1 MMQEYFNIDIESNFS
16 LGDPQEI
23 NRKGSKSSAAILPS
37 RYQDGESSNGPI
49 TIMTPPLRC
58 TRVRVWPGKNNKY
71 SKCVIELETTEN
83 EWRFTQFLTDLGNK
97 CRYVI
102 TEHARDWFR
111 YAFSASAMRDT
122 YNNLFVQKN
131 YKRDEEEKIE
141 IQLGKLL
148 LNDLDKQTAKSYR
161 NQYLVLRLVFK
172 GVLVSN
178 GVFSEVWRADQIF
191 KARPSMNDS
200 DESDYDD
207 DYYEDIG
214 ETVTVKSNV
223 KSNDKSKQNIDEK
236 EIKTNKTIKQQS
248 KEKVKVEKLNKD
260 GSSDEKEIKTDKE
273 NNANNENEEDSKTVD
288 NSESVHS
295 SEPVTL
301 TINEVDTG
309 EDNPV
314 SNPISK
320 QVDNQVDN
328 QVTDVIDPL
337 ELQQVPKA
345 EPEAQIKVEDRKD
358 VEVVVKTKKP
368 KKKKTRRK
376 KKIIISNNRRR
387 KW

>member
-1 MMQEYFNIDIESNFS
+1 MQEYFNIDVESNFS
-16 LGDPQEI
+16 LGEPQEI
-23 NRKGSKSSAAILPS
+23 NRKGNKSSAAILPS
-37 RYQDGESSNGPI
+37 KYQDGESSIGPI

-58 TRVRVWPGKNNKY
+58 TKVRVWPGKNNKY
-71 SKCVIELETTEN
+71 SKCAIELETTEN

-122 YNNLFVQKN
+122 YSNLFVQKN
-131 YKRDEEEKIE
+131 YKRDEEEKIQ

-191 KARPSMNDS
+191 KARPTMNDS
-200 DESDYDD
+200 DESEYDD

-214 ETVTVKSNV
+214 ETVSVKTNV
-223 KSNDKSKQNIDEK
+223 SSKQNTDEK
-236 EIKTNKTIKQQS
+236 EIKTNKTIKKQS
-248 KEKVKVEKLNKD
+248 NEKVKVEKLNQD
-260 GSSDEKEIKTDKE
+260 GG
-273 NNANNENEEDSKTVD
+273 NNENSNENSNENINENINDNNENNTNNKNEEVSKTVSKTVD
-288 NSESVHS
+288 NSELIHPT
-295 SEPVTL
+295 EPVTL

-309 EDNPV
+309 EEKQSKLVNNPV
-314 SNPISK
+314 TG
-320 QVDNQVDN
+320 
-328 QVTDVIDPL
+328 VTDPL
-337 ELQQVPKA
+337 KLQPEL
-345 EPEAQIKVEDRKD
+345 ETQIKVEDSKE
-358 VEVVVKTKKP
+358 VEPVIKIKKS